1 MITLDQQL
9 QQILPAEN
17 IKTRLIDRISYASDA
32 GFYQLVP
39 RAVVLARHLEDIQQL
54 FAFAHKHKIPVVFR
68 AGGTSLSGQSITDGI
83 LIDISRFWKKVSIEE
98 QSNIVRVQ
106 PGITGGMVNHF
117 LKKHGKKIGPD
128 PASIN
133 AAMMGGILSN
143 NASGMCCGVVH
154 NSYHTL
160 RHLHFVMPDGNDY
173 NTADHLDY
181 ERFTT
186 EQALLCQTLIGIRW
200 TLRTNTALEERIRR
214 KYRTKNTVGYSLN
227 ALIDYEHPLDIFAHL
242 LIGGEGTL
250 AFIAEATMLT
260 LPDKQH
266 KATAMLYFPGIFEA
280 CAAIVPLKE
289 TGAEAL
295 ELMDRASLKSVE
307 HLPGLPAFFTSLP
320 DGTAALLCEYQTENR
335 ADLEIIL
342 EKANATL
349 LGLPLLHPATFTTVE
364 KERNFYWKL
373 RKGMFPSVGAV
384 RKRGTTVILEDVAFP
399 VEKLAPALIDL
410 IALFEEYGYHDAI
423 MFGHAKDGNIHF
435 VITQLLDT
443 PAEISRYDRFM
454 QAVVKLVVEKYDGA
468 LKGEHGTGRNMAPFI
483 ETEWGGD
490 AYEMMKAIKHAADP
504 HNILNPGV
512 IINSSNHAH
521 IENLKDLPQV
531 EEEVDKCIEC
541 GFCEINCPS
550 RDLTMTP
557 RRRIVAR
564 RALQRMRSTGDK
576 AGEKILL
583 REYDYDGLETCA
595 TDGLC
600 ATDCPVDINTGE
612 LVKRLR
618 SEQHGAFGKKV
629 AGFIAKNYGATEKI
643 ARLGI
648 GIGAAIDGF
657 AGLKMITRI
666 THGLRKIIP
675 SMPVW
680 MHSLHAA
687 KSLPTS
693 THAAHDVIYFSSCIN
708 RVMKHGDDK
717 KSLQQTLL
725 DLSIAAGLKVHM
737 PPTISGHCCGQPFT
751 SKGYFDA
758 GNDILMKTIDA
769 LLEWSVQGKVPVMCD
784 FSSCTYTFL
793 QNAKRLPIEYQQKFA
808 SLTFIDS
815 VEYLQQHVLPKL
827 TIQKNNDAVVLHPT
841 CAVTKLHLNES
852 FAAVAETCSTNV
864 VIPANVG
871 CCGMAGDRGFLF
883 PELIA
888 SATQHEAAEA
898 NQVAHAKGYSSSTTC
913 EMSLSQQSDV
923 HYRHI
928 AYLIDETLH
937 EKMKE

>member
-1 MITLDQQL
+1 MTLDQQL
-9 QQILPAEN
+9 QQFLPAEN
-17 IKTRLIDRISYASDA
+17 IKSRSIDCISYASDA

-39 RAVVLARHLEDIQQL
+39 QAVVLPRHIVDIQQL
-54 FAFAHKHKIPVVFR
+54 FAFAHKKKIPLVFR

-83 LIDISRFWKKVSIEE
+83 LVDISRFWKKVSVEE

-106 PGITGGMVNHF
+106 PGITGGMVNHY

-160 RHLHFVMPDGNDY
+160 RHLHFVMTDGNAYDSGVLNDY
-173 NTADHLDY
+173 D
-181 ERFTT
+181 RFTT

-200 TLRTNTALEERIRR
+200 QLRSNPVLEARIRR

-266 KATAMLYFPGIFEA
+266 KATAMLYFPGIYEA
-280 CAAIVPLKE
+280 CSAIMPLKE

-307 HLPGLPAFFTSLP
+307 HLPGLPDFFTTLP
-320 DGTAALLCEYQTENR
+320 DGAAALLCEYQTET
-335 ADLEIIL
+335 ADELQQIL
-342 EKANATL
+342 ERANATL
-349 LGLPLLHPATFTTVE
+349 KALPLLKPASFTTIE
-364 KERNFYWKL
+364 KEGYFFWKL
-373 RKGMFPSVGAV
+373 RQGMFPSVGAV

-410 IALFEEYGYHDAI
+410 IALFDEFGYHDAI
-423 MFGHAKDGNIHF
+423 IFGHAKDGNIHF

-443 PAEISRYDRFM
+443 VAEISRYDRFM
-454 QAVVKLVVEKYDGA
+454 KAMVKLVIEKYDGS

-504 HNILNPGV
+504 HNVLNPGV
-512 IINSSNHAH
+512 IINSSKDAH

-541 GFCEINCPS
+541 GFCEVNCPS

-564 RALQRMRSTGDK
+564 RALQRMRKTGDK
-576 AGEKILL
+576 AGEQKLL
-583 REYDYDGLETCA
+583 KEYHYDGLDTCA

-618 SEQHGAFGKKV
+618 SEQHGAFGKSV
-629 AGFIAKNYGATEKI
+629 AGFIARHYHATEKI
-643 ARLGI
+643 ARLAI
-648 GIGAAIDGF
+648 GFGAAIDGF
-657 AGLKMITRI
+657 AGWKIITQM

-680 MHSLHAA
+680 MHSLYAA
-687 KSLPTS
+687 KALPDAI
-693 THAAHDVIYFSSCIN
+693 HASPDVIYFSSCIN
-708 RVMKHGDDK
+708 RVMKHGTDE
-717 KSLQQTLL
+717 KSLQQTIL
-725 DLSIAAGLKVHM
+725 DLSNDAGLQVYI
-737 PPTISGHCCGQPFT
+737 PPQIGGHCCGQPFT
-751 SKGYFDA
+751 SKGYFEA
-758 GNDILMKTIDA
+758 GITLLMKTIDA
-769 LLEWSVQGKVPVMCD
+769 LLEWTQQGKVPVMCD

-793 QNAKRLPIEYQQKFA
+793 QNAKKLPLEYQHKFA
-808 SLTFIDS
+808 LLQVVDS
-815 VEYLQQHVLPKL
+815 VEYLQQQVLPRL
-827 TIQKNNDAVVLHPT
+827 NIQKSSDAVVLHPT
-841 CAVTKLHLNES
+841 CAVTKLYLNEAFS
-852 FAAVAETCSTNV
+852 KIAQACSQNV
-864 VIPANVG
+864 HIPASAG

-888 SATQHEAAEA
+888 SATLHEAEEA
-898 NQVAHAKGYSSSTTC
+898 NRIANAKGYSSSSTC
-913 EMSLSQQSDV
+913 EMALSQQSNV

-928 AYLIDETLH
+928 AYLIDETMKV
-937 EKMKE
+937 KMKD